1 VLGVAMASLP
11 IRIGFYAP
19 VNKSHDRGIDMKK
32 SNVKGCA
39 ALTALSTAL
48 VLCSIGCSKNEP
60 VDVEEVAP
68 VIDAVPETFSITSTN
83 EVVQEIE
90 IPEVSMQKRVEA
102 DFNQDSL
109 EDIALVEED
118 ASGNSSVSI
127 YLRTKDDSVKRS
139 YYKAGGIRMTGDFK
153 ITALMSM
160 AKREYTDLVVMQ
172 LFNDGRK
179 ERVFFRTQGTEFTEV
194 ERTVVK

>member
-1 VLGVAMASLP
+1 
-11 IRIGFYAP
+11 
-19 VNKSHDRGIDMKK
+19 
-32 SNVKGCA
+32 
-39 ALTALSTAL
+39 
-48 VLCSIGCSKNEP
+48 
-60 VDVEEVAP
+60 
-68 VIDAVPETFSITSTN
+68 
-83 EVVQEIE
+83 
-90 IPEVSMQKRVEA
+90 
-102 DFNQDSL
+102 L

-139 YYKAGGIRMTGDFK
+139 YYKAGGIRMTGEFK